1 MLKSKKE
8 QKQQSFLYAT
18 LILGI
23 STLLVMVMG
32 ACFKIPRA
40 RLIGESGMGFFS
52 TAYDVYLPVYSLA
65 MAGLPIAVSRIV
77 AGFVAEHKYNDAR
90 KT

>member
-1 MLKSKKE
+1 MQVKKE

-23 STLLVMVMG
+23 STFMVKIMG
-32 ACFKIPRA
+32 ALFRIPLQ
-40 RLIGESGMGFFS
+40 RLIGTAGMGYFS
-52 TAYDVYLPVYSLA
+52 TAYDVFVPIYSLA

-77 AGFVAEHKYNDAR
+77 AQCVAETH
-90 KT
+90 